1 MNVREKDAPP
11 IKTPESQRP
20 SGFPT
25 MPEVTVC
32 PFLPPLVHLTVSPT
46 VIVTAVGAKNLSP
59 IDTLCV
65 VGGAVVVVGGAVV
78 VVGGA
83 VVVVGGAVVVV
94 VGGAVVVVVG
104 GAVTSGGGVL
114 VVEEVVVSPVV
125 SIVEDSTLLSDAL
138 VVAVVLSD
146 VEVEPEVSA
155 VTGAVEVPLVF

>member
-65 VGGAVVVVGGAVV
+65 VGGAVVVVVGGAVV

-94 VGGAVVVVVG
+94 VGGAVVVVG

-125 SIVEDSTLLSDAL
+125 SIVEDSTLLSAL

>member
-32 PFLPPLVHLTVSPT
+32 PFLPPLVHLTVSST

-83 VVVVGGAVVVV
+83 VVVVGGAV
-94 VGGAVVVVVG
+94 VVVVVG

>member
-65 VGGAVVVVGGAVV
+65 VGGAVVVV
-78 VVGGA
+78 VGGA
-83 VVVVGGAVVVV
+83 
-94 VGGAVVVVVG
+94 VVVVG

-125 SIVEDSTLLSDAL
+125 SIVEDSTLLSAL